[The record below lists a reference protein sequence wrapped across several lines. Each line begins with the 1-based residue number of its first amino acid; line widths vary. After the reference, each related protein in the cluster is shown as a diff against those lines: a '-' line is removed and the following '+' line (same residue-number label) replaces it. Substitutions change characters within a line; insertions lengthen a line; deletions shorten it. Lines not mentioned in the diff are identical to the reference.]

1 MEQSKNDYVSVRFY
15 WNNPMTI
22 DQMSNFVYDFLVD
35 FETISPVLKGWCNLG
50 KSRKDALSRK
60 FENSPTYIKKKL
72 LRSYKKDMDER
83 GYSNIGYTID
93 LYNEDREEKPMRIKI
108 SSNDLEGYLTALCIF
123 EYVATDLFD
132 TDTLL
137 SILRCMLKHFE
148 PDYGCVQTDNL
159 WKMKDEIGNYFGWIS
174 YTHKKDLKLGDE
186 FIVEKDETDGSL
198 IYLNHT
204 EKFYDYD
211 KVNQIFALGE
221 ILTE

>member
-1 MEQSKNDYVSVRFY
+1 MEESKNDKVSVRFY
-15 WNNPMTI
+15 WDNPMTI

-50 KSRKDALSRK
+50 KRRKDALSRK
-60 FENSPTYIKKKL
+60 FENSPTYIKKLL
-72 LRSYKKDMDER
+72 LRFYKRDMDER
-83 GYSNIGYTID
+83 EYSNIGYTIY
-93 LYNEDREEKPMRIKI
+93 LYKDREEKPMNLEI
-108 SSNDLEGYLTALCIF
+108 SSNDLEGYFTALCIF

-148 PDYGCVQTDNL
+148 PDYGCVQTYNL
-159 WKMKDEIGNYFGWIS
+159 RKMKDEIGNYFGWIS

-211 KVNQIFALGE
+211 KVNQIFALGK
-221 ILTE
+221 ILTK

>member
-1 MEQSKNDYVSVRFY
+1 MEESKNDKVSVRFY
-15 WNNPMTI
+15 WDNPMTI

-35 FETISPVLKGWCNLG
+35 FETISPVLKGWCNL
-50 KSRKDALSRK
+50 DALSRK
-60 FENSPTYIKKKL
+60 FENSPTYIKKLL
-72 LRSYKKDMDER
+72 LRFYKRDMDER

-93 LYNEDREEKPMRIKI
+93 LYNEDREEKPMHIHI
-108 SSNDLEGYLTALCIF
+108 SSNDLEGYFTALCIF

-159 WKMKDEIGNYFGWIS
+159 RKMKDEIGNYFGWIS

-186 FIVEKDETDGSL
+186 FIVEKDETGGSL

-211 KVNQIFALGE
+211 KVNQIFALGK
-221 ILTE
+221 ILTK

>member
-1 MEQSKNDYVSVRFY
+1 MEESKNDKVSVRFY
-15 WNNPMTI
+15 WDNPMTI

-60 FENSPTYIKKKL
+60 FENSPTYIKKLL
-72 LRSYKKDMDER
+72 LRFYKRDMDER
-83 GYSNIGYTID
+83 EYSNIGYTIY
-93 LYNEDREEKPMRIKI
+93 LYKDREEKPMNLEI
-108 SSNDLEGYLTALCIF
+108 SSNDLEGYFTALCIF

-148 PDYGCVQTDNL
+148 PDYGCVQTYNL
-159 WKMKDEIGNYFGWIS
+159 RKMKDEIGNYFGWIS

-186 FIVEKDETDGSL
+186 FIVEKDETGGSL

>member
-1 MEQSKNDYVSVRFY
+1 MEESKNDKVSVRFY
-15 WNNPMTI
+15 WDNPMTI

-50 KSRKDALSRK
+50 KRRKDALSRK
-60 FENSPTYIKKKL
+60 FENSPTYIKKLL
-72 LRSYKKDMDER
+72 LRFYKRDMDER
-83 GYSNIGYTID
+83 EYSNIGYTIY
-93 LYNEDREEKPMRIKI
+93 LYKDREEKPMNLEI
-108 SSNDLEGYLTALCIF
+108 SSNDLEGYFTALCIF

-137 SILRCMLKHFE
+137 SILRCMLKHFG
-148 PDYGCVQTDNL
+148 PDYGCVQTYNL
-159 WKMKDEIGNYFGWIS
+159 RKMKDEIGNYFGWIS

-186 FIVEKDETDGSL
+186 FIVEKDETGGSL

-211 KVNQIFALGE
+211 KVNQIFALGK
-221 ILTE
+221 ILTK

>member
-1 MEQSKNDYVSVRFY
+1 MEESKNDKVSVRFY
-15 WNNPMTI
+15 WDNPMTI

-50 KSRKDALSRK
+50 KRRKDALSRK
-60 FENSPTYIKKKL
+60 FENSPTYIKKLL
-72 LRSYKKDMDER
+72 LRFYKGDMDER
-83 GYSNIGYTID
+83 EYSNIGYTIY
-93 LYNEDREEKPMRIKI
+93 LYKDREEKPMNLEIY
-108 SSNDLEGYLTALCIF
+108 SNDLEGYFTALCIF

-148 PDYGCVQTDNL
+148 PDYGCVQTYNL
-159 WKMKDEIGNYFGWIS
+159 RKMKDEIGNYFGWIS

-211 KVNQIFALGE
+211 KVNQIFVLGE

>member
-1 MEQSKNDYVSVRFY
+1 MEESKIDYVSVRFY
-15 WNNPMTI
+15 WDNPMTI

-60 FENSPTYIKKKL
+60 FENSPTYIKKLL
-72 LRSYKKDMDER
+72 LRFYKRDMDER
-83 GYSNIGYTID
+83 GYSNIGYTIY
-93 LYNEDREEKPMRIKI
+93 LYKDREEKPMNLEIY
-108 SSNDLEGYLTALCIF
+108 SNDLEGYFTALCIF

-148 PDYGCVQTDNL
+148 PDYGCVQTYNL
-159 WKMKDEIGNYFGWIS
+159 RKMKDEIGNYFGWIS

-186 FIVEKDETDGSL
+186 FIVEKDETGGSL

-211 KVNQIFALGE
+211 KVNQIFALGK
-221 ILTE
+221 ILTK

>member
-1 MEQSKNDYVSVRFY
+1 MEESKNDKVSVRFY
-15 WNNPMTI
+15 WDNPMTI

-50 KSRKDALSRK
+50 KRRKDALSRK
-60 FENSPTYIKKKL
+60 FENSPTYIKKLL
-72 LRSYKKDMDER
+72 LRFYKRDMDER
-83 GYSNIGYTID
+83 EYSNIGYTIY
-93 LYNEDREEKPMRIKI
+93 LYKDREEKPMNLEI
-108 SSNDLEGYLTALCIF
+108 SSNDLEGYFTALCIF

-148 PDYGCVQTDNL
+148 PDYGCVQTYNL
-159 WKMKDEIGNYFGWIS
+159 RKMKDEIGNYFGWIS

-186 FIVEKDETDGSL
+186 FIVEKDETGGSL

-211 KVNQIFALGE
+211 KVNQIFALGK
-221 ILTE
+221 ILTK

>member
-1 MEQSKNDYVSVRFY
+1 MEESKNDKVSVRFY
-15 WNNPMTI
+15 WDNPMTI

-50 KSRKDALSRK
+50 KRRKDALSRK
-60 FENSPTYIKKKL
+60 FENSPTYIKKLL
-72 LRSYKKDMDER
+72 LRFYKRDMDER
-83 GYSNIGYTID
+83 EYSNIGYTID
-93 LYNEDREEKPMRIKI
+93 LYKEEKPMRISI
-108 SSNDLEGYLTALCIF
+108 SSNDLEGYFTALCIF

-148 PDYGCVQTDNL
+148 PDYGCVQTYNL
-159 WKMKDEIGNYFGWIS
+159 RKMKDEIGNYFGWIS

-198 IYLNHT
+198 IYLNHS

-221 ILTE
+221 ILTK

>member
-1 MEQSKNDYVSVRFY
+1 MEESKNDKVSVRFY
-15 WNNPMTI
+15 WDNPMTI

-35 FETISPVLKGWCNLG
+35 FETISPVLKGWCNL
-50 KSRKDALSRK
+50 DALSRK
-60 FENSPTYIKKKL
+60 FENSPTYIKKLL
-72 LRSYKKDMDER
+72 LRFYKRDMDER
-83 GYSNIGYTID
+83 GYSNIGYTIY
-93 LYNEDREEKPMRIKI
+93 LYNEDREEKPMHIHI
-108 SSNDLEGYLTALCIF
+108 SSNDLEGYFTALCIF

-159 WKMKDEIGNYFGWIS
+159 RKMKDEIGNYFGWIS

-186 FIVEKDETDGSL
+186 FIVEKDETGGSL

-211 KVNQIFALGE
+211 KVNQIFALGK
-221 ILTE
+221 ILTK

>member
-1 MEQSKNDYVSVRFY
+1 MEESKNDKVSVRFY
-15 WNNPMTI
+15 WDNPMTI

-50 KSRKDALSRK
+50 KRRKDALSRK
-60 FENSPTYIKKKL
+60 FENSPTYIKKLL
-72 LRSYKKDMDER
+72 LRFYKRDMDER
-83 GYSNIGYTID
+83 EYSNIGYTIY
-93 LYNEDREEKPMRIKI
+93 LYKDREEKPMNLEI
-108 SSNDLEGYLTALCIF
+108 SSNDLEGYFTALCIF

-148 PDYGCVQTDNL
+148 PDYGCVQTYNL
-159 WKMKDEIGNYFGWIS
+159 RKMKDEIGNYFGWIS

-186 FIVEKDETDGSL
+186 FIVEKDETGGSL

-221 ILTE
+221 ILTK

>member
-1 MEQSKNDYVSVRFY
+1 
-15 WNNPMTI
+15 
-22 DQMSNFVYDFLVD
+22 
-35 FETISPVLKGWCNLG
+35 
-50 KSRKDALSRK
+50 
-60 FENSPTYIKKKL
+60 
-72 LRSYKKDMDER
+72 
-83 GYSNIGYTID
+83 
-93 LYNEDREEKPMRIKI
+93 MRIKI

-123 EYVATDLFD
+123 EYVATDLFAK
-132 TDTLL
+132 DTLL

-211 KVNQIFALGE
+211 KVNQIFALGK
-221 ILTE
+221 ILTK

>member
-1 MEQSKNDYVSVRFY
+1 MEESKNDKVSVRFY
-15 WNNPMTI
+15 WDNPMTI

-50 KSRKDALSRK
+50 KRRKDALSRK
-60 FENSPTYIKKKL
+60 FENSPTYIKKLL
-72 LRSYKKDMDER
+72 LRFYKGDMDER
-83 GYSNIGYTID
+83 EYSNIGYTIY
-93 LYNEDREEKPMRIKI
+93 LYKDREEKPMNLEIY
-108 SSNDLEGYLTALCIF
+108 SNDLEGYFTALCIF

-148 PDYGCVQTDNL
+148 PDYGCVQTYNL
-159 WKMKDEIGNYFGWIS
+159 RKMKDEIGNYFGWIS

>member
-1 MEQSKNDYVSVRFY
+1 MEESKNDKVSVRFY
-15 WNNPMTI
+15 WDNPMTI

-50 KSRKDALSRK
+50 KRRKDALSRK
-60 FENSPTYIKKKL
+60 FENSPTYIKKLL
-72 LRSYKKDMDER
+72 LRFYKRDMDER
-83 GYSNIGYTID
+83 EYSNIGYTID
-93 LYNEDREEKPMRIKI
+93 LYKEEKPMRISI
-108 SSNDLEGYLTALCIF
+108 SSNDLEGYFTALCIF

-132 TDTLL
+132 TDTLF

-148 PDYGCVQTDNL
+148 PDYGCVQTYNL
-159 WKMKDEIGNYFGWIS
+159 RKMKDEIGNYFGWIS

-198 IYLNHT
+198 IYLNHS

-221 ILTE
+221 ILTK